1 MCENRN
7 LFFFGEREAQENEW
21 QVRARKGKKSISRC
35 DAEDLG
41 LNDRV
46 AA

>member
-1 MCENRN
+1 MPWKTSGKE
-7 LFFFGEREAQENEW
+7 ER
-21 QVRARKGKKSISRC
+21 VREKKCISRC